1 MEKGIKKWYQEH
13 LPRANSPLVRCPR
26 KNPPVNFSLM
36 YSPNFSKAPWYVPN
50 QCVNAFFAWFSF
62 FLVLWLQKTALRTA
76 LNLAKISPLLQRQD
90 IDFFF
95 WKPKQHIWI
104 ITCQDTISK
113 AKSKSLKN
121 LWKNNEFH
129 FCSFFGVEFILF

>member
-1 MEKGIKKWYQEH
+1 MCQWLFCMIF
-13 LPRANSPLVRCPR
+13 V
-26 KNPPVNFSLM
+26 F
-36 YSPNFSKAPWYVPN
+36 
-50 QCVNAFFAWFSF
+50 FSF
-62 FLVLWLQKTALRTA
+62 MITEDCLRNR
-76 LNLAKISPLLQRQD
+76 LKPGQDLAFDKIL
-90 IDFFF
+90 IFF

-129 FCSFFGVEFILF
+129 FCSFFGVEFILLIWLLLWVSETEQKNDGWEKGRNKVSSHPANRKWKAAKMWQQVKRTSQMVM